1 MIWFPGLV
9 DMVLRFARQPPPT
22 TDLEIEDLADL
33 APAANRVRRRKASEI
48 RSITLHQN
56 GFAWADDN
64 PLTPRIR
71 AHFQIKRSG
80 KLAEINPPEFRLRS
94 SSNGANA
101 HTIAIEI
108 AGNLQG
114 EPGCDDEP
122 PVDCVEVDVGGWFKP
137 ERFGRHTLLD
147 AQVIAARRLIVR
159 LVRQFPQID
168 RIHAHRQFAADRP
181 LCPGWEIWR
190 RVGMWAQDELG
201 LSDGGADFADGGTP
215 IPASWKIRE
224 NPGSPT

>member
-1 MIWFPGLV
+1 MVWFPGLI

-33 APAANRVRRRKASEI
+33 APAANRVRRRKVSEI

-64 PLTPRIR
+64 PLIPRIR
-71 AHFQIKRSG
+71 AHYQVMRSG
-80 KLAEINPPEFRLRS
+80 KVAELHPPETRLRS

-101 HTIAIEI
+101 HTVAIEI

-114 EPGCDDEP
+114 EPGCDNEP
-122 PVDCVEVDVGGWFKP
+122 DVDCVEVDGWFKP

-159 LVRQFPQID
+159 LVRQFPQIE

-201 LSDGGADFADGGTP
+201 LSDGGAGFADGGTP
-215 IPASWKIRE
+215 IPPHWKIRE
-224 NPGSPT
+224 NPGRPT

>member
-1 MIWFPGLV
+1 MVWFPGLI
-9 DMVLRFARQPPPT
+9 DMVLRFARQTPPT
-22 TDLEIEDLADL
+22 TDLEIEDLTDL
-33 APAANRVRRRKASEI
+33 SPVSNRVRSRKVSEI

-64 PLTPRIR
+64 PLIPRIR
-71 AHFQIKRSG
+71 AHYQVMRSG
-80 KLAEINPPEFRLRS
+80 KVAELHPPEIRLRS

-101 HTIAIEI
+101 HTVAIEI

-122 PVDCVEVDVGGWFKP
+122 AVDCVEVDGWFKP

-147 AQVIAARRLIVR
+147 AQVVATRRLIVR
-159 LVRQFPQID
+159 LVRQFPQIE

-201 LSDGGADFADGGTP
+201 LSDGGAGFADGGTP
-215 IPASWKIRE
+215 IPPSWQIRE
-224 NPGSPT
+224 NPGRPT

>member
-1 MIWFPGLV
+1 MVWFPGLI
-9 DMVLRFARQPPPT
+9 DMMLRFARQPPPT
-22 TDLEIEDLADL
+22 TDVEIEDLTDL
-33 APAANRVRRRKASEI
+33 APISNRVRRRKVSEI

-56 GFAWADDN
+56 GFAWADDH
-64 PLTPRIR
+64 PLIPRIR
-71 AHFQIKRSG
+71 AHYQVMRSG
-80 KLAEINPPEFRLRS
+80 KVAELHPPETRLRS

-101 HTIAIEI
+101 HTVAIEI

-114 EPGCDDEP
+114 EPGCDNEP
-122 PVDCVEVDVGGWFKP
+122 DVDCVEVDGWFKP

-159 LVRQFPQID
+159 LVRQFPQIE

-201 LSDGGADFADGGTP
+201 LSDGGAGFADGGTP
-215 IPASWKIRE
+215 IPTSWKVRE
-224 NPGSPT
+224 NPGRPT

>member
-80 KLAEINPPEFRLRS
+80 KVAEINPPEFRLRS

-122 PVDCVEVDVGGWFKP
+122 PVD
-137 ERFGRHTLLD
+137 
-147 AQVIAARRLIVR
+147 
-159 LVRQFPQID
+159 
-168 RIHAHRQFAADRP
+168 
-181 LCPGWEIWR
+181 
-190 RVGMWAQDELG
+190 
-201 LSDGGADFADGGTP
+201 
-215 IPASWKIRE
+215 
-224 NPGSPT
+224 